1 MDIGYDP
8 SLMQRIFHYAMIAMV
23 WGINQIA
30 LESDPKPPRDDG
42 GDVAKECGT
51 GEGMG
56 SSNDV
61 EEVEQSDDESLLR
74 VKEPKEP
81 EGEAVVY

>member
-42 GDVAKECGT
+42 GDVAKASGT
-51 GEGMG
+51 GEGME
-56 SSNDV
+56 SSHDV
-61 EEVEQSDDESLLR
+61 EEVEQCVPPNDDARRTWKRNLC
-74 VKEPKEP
+74 
-81 EGEAVVY
+81 